1 MDTEKINDNLKIK
14 LHYCFI
20 DEDSHSMDAEI
31 FNECERQFI
40 KALKS
45 LEKYIEK
52 DIEIKIEPRE
62 KGSIHDILTVF
73 VQDPIYLV
81 FIAPYLVCLVQKFFN
96 SKIPNAK
103 HKTDIVNTKLDSLQK
118 IKELIRNGELTEEE
132 FNYIADNDK
141 DLRKFKSNFFKSAKK
156 EKSVIKIEAKTEQT
170 SNKEPIIMIVDRDL
184 FDSFIIPETI
194 EKTTNNEQKKIFIVS
209 PTLIEGKKSPT
220 WRGIIDNEPIEFKIT
235 DTDFLQQVYGK
246 QVTFSN
252 GTYIYCELQT
262 TMLTNLETEETKIS
276 REVKHINYFGDD
288 ENAIKKIWHKRRKK
302 ENKNIEMPSLFD
314 NLNE

>member
-1 MDTEKINDNLKIK
+1 MDTEKINDNLKIQ
-14 LHYCFI
+14 LHYCFM
-20 DEDSHSMDAEI
+20 DENSHSMDAEV
-31 FNECERQFI
+31 FNECERHFI

-62 KGSIHDILTVF
+62 KGSLYDILTVL
-73 VQDPIYLV
+73 VQDPIYLAI
-81 FIAPYLVCLVQKFFN
+81 IAPYLAYFIQKFFD

-103 HKTDIVNTKLDSLQK
+103 HKIDSTNTKLDNLQK

-141 DLRKFKSNFFKSAKK
+141 DLRKLKSNFFKAAKK
-156 EKSVIKIEAKTEQT
+156 EKSVIKIEAKTDQAN
-170 SNKEPIIMIVDRDL
+170 NKEPIIIIVDRNS

-194 EKTTNNEQKKIFIVS
+194 EKTINNEQKKIFIVS

-235 DTDFLQQVYGK
+235 DSDFLQQVYGK

-252 GTYIYCELQT
+252 GTYINCELQT
-262 TMLTNLETEETKIS
+262 IMLTNSETEETKIS

-288 ENAIKKIWHKRRKK
+288 ENSIKNIWHKRRKK
-302 ENKNIEMPSLFD
+302 NKNIGMPSLFE
-314 NLNE
+314 NLNEK